1 VWWVTGAC
9 PSVRCKSHASRV
21 PHCVTCVT
29 SLCGQLSRH
38 SRWAAD
44 ASTVQL
50 ISALQL
56 PPYIPSDLPVMAEA
70 APATSL
76 SGDAVPVVPLVDEG
90 HSAALPVVRGAA
102 SPLCLVSPLSTRD
115 QGCQGYCA

>member
-1 VWWVTGAC
+1 M
-9 PSVRCKSHASRV
+9 
-21 PHCVTCVT
+21 PHCVTCVA
-29 SLCGQLSRH
+29 SLCGQLSRR

-56 PPYIPSDLPVMAEA
+56 PPYIPTDLPVMAEA

-90 HSAALPVVRGAA
+90 HSTALPVVRWAA
-102 SPLCLVSPLSTRD
+102 SPFHHVTRD
-115 QGCQGYCA
+115 ARGTVAKRMCVGGGVG